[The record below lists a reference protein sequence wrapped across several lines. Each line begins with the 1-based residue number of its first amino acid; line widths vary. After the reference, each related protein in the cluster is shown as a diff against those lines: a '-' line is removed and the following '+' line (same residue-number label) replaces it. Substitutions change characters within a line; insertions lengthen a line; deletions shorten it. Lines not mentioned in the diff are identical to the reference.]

1 MHEVP
6 LFAKNRYE
14 SVVPW
19 KECDSKDRPPSEIA
33 ICPRVGCGKRYGSSD
48 SLKQHL
54 RTHKNEIRL
63 PDGRRKPAASTAAVT
78 ASTSV
83 MADKSSKDKPV
94 EMFTDFAHGRLPE
107 LNRFLWSPSRGA
119 SSRHFPVPALA
130 DTCLFLTHDLHVK
143 KRNAH
148 QLARMQPGIADSP
161 NHVTQR

>member
-33 ICPRVGCGKRYGSSD
+33 MCPRVGCGKRYGSSD

-94 EMFTDFAHGRLPE
+94 EMFTDFTFTGSDLSRLPNNSK
-107 LNRFLWSPSRGA
+107 LRHRCLKCA
-119 SSRHFPVPALA
+119 SHL
-130 DTCLFLTHDLHVK
+130 
-143 KRNAH
+143 
-148 QLARMQPGIADSP
+148 Q
-161 NHVTQR
+161 